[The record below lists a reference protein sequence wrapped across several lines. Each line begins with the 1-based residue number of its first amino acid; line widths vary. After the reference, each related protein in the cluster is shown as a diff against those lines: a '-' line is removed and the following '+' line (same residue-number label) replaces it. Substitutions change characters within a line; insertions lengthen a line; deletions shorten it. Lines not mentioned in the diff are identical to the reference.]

1 METLKC
7 DGELERNGGASTP
20 ELASGDGEGKS
31 AKCSHN
37 VDDKVVTYER

>member
-1 METLKC
+1 VMEM
-7 DGELERNGGASTP
+7 LERNGGASAP

-37 VDDKVVTYER
+37 VDDKVVTCQR